1 MDNCSILLDGNVLL
15 HQLKYFFPKSSIPL
29 AMLKQEIVSLPKT

>member
-15 HQLKYFFPKSSIPL
+15 HQLEYFVFKVFDPL
-29 AMLKQEIVSLPKT
+29 GNAET